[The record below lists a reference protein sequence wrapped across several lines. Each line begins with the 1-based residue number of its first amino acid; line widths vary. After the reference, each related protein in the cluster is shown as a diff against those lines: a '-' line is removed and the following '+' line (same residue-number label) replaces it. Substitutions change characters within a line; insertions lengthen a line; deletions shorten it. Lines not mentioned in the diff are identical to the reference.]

1 MLHAGVVG
9 ILTYNS
15 TRTIE
20 LDDRLLAHLRS
31 VVYAKLRRGE
41 SFSFTWENTPERGS
55 GRQSIWMSPGTP
67 LAFQFFDT
75 AEIPLNPAWIRQLT
89 KAANS
94 PGGLVPSPEPTD

>member
-20 LDDRLLAHLRS
+20 LDDRLLAHLRN

-41 SFSFTWENTPERGS
+41 SFSFSWENTPERGS

-67 LAFQFFDT
+67 LAFQFFDSK
-75 AEIPLNPAWIRQLT
+75 EIPLNQEWIRQLT
-89 KAANS
+89 KSANS
-94 PGGLVPSPEPTD
+94 PGGLVPTQEPTD